1 MFTIDYL
8 YTATT
13 TTTILHGSHMDA
25 NDEHERLETRRNASR
40 VFFFTMT
47 LRVRLPPPHQRT
59 RTRTD
64 GDGDGDTKGWG
75 WEHERGPN
83 DERSFVVWG
92 RYVFFLL
99 SNYILLTFIYM

>member
-1 MFTIDYL
+1 
-8 YTATT
+8 
-13 TTTILHGSHMDA
+13 MDA

-83 DERSFVVWG
+83 DETKFRRLCPRLETRLEPG
-92 RYVFFLL
+92 MFFFYYL
-99 SNYILLTFIYM
+99 ITFY